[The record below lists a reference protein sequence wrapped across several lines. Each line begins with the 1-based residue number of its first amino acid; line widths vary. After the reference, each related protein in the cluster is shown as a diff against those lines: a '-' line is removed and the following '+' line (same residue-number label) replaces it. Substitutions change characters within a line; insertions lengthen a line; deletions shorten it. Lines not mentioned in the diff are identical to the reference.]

1 MENGIIPGT
10 GEFCGGWQVKSG
22 WAVYI
27 IAVSGPEMWSSIQH
41 THTHRHRKCSN
52 GIWNMRAQRFPTIS
66 GGRWAFGFLAL
77 HVRLCLPP
85 VGYFLFFFAFLFSWA
100 DGVLRHLPRYTLHL
114 LLLTENGQKLCHL

>member
-41 THTHRHRKCSN
+41 THTHTQ
-52 GIWNMRAQRFPTIS
+52 A
-66 GGRWAFGFLAL
+66 
-77 HVRLCLPP
+77 
-85 VGYFLFFFAFLFSWA
+85 
-100 DGVLRHLPRYTLHL
+100 
-114 LLLTENGQKLCHL
+114 

>member
-41 THTHRHRKCSN
+41 THTHT
-52 GIWNMRAQRFPTIS
+52 GIENVLAEYGTCAPKDFQQSPVG
-66 GGRWAFGFLAL
+66 GGRSVFWPYMFAFVYRQLGI
-77 HVRLCLPP
+77 
-85 VGYFLFFFAFLFSWA
+85 FFFFLLFCFL
-100 DGVLRHLPRYTLHL
+100 G
-114 LLLTENGQKLCHL
+114 LTVF

>member
-41 THTHRHRKCSN
+41 THTQ
-52 GIWNMRAQRFPTIS
+52 A
-66 GGRWAFGFLAL
+66 
-77 HVRLCLPP
+77 
-85 VGYFLFFFAFLFSWA
+85 
-100 DGVLRHLPRYTLHL
+100 
-114 LLLTENGQKLCHL
+114 